1 MKMKRLVSIAM
12 ALLLISSL
20 PVTAFAAD
28 WYLEDGDITV
38 SADSSGQTVSQGDSA
53 AVTDA
58 APVITQRDS
67 TTATANT
74 VTVSTT
80 GDAVAEFTIR
90 DVNIS
95 TSGDAIDVGNSN
107 AEITLEGENKLYSE
121 SGSAVHVSGGDLTI
135 TGSGSL
141 EAEIGDN
148 HDNLYSKNNNAKIGS
163 HENEDMSGSIHITG
177 DATVTMNETEKN
189 KYHGNGAGIGSGE
202 YGEMSGSITIDENA
216 DVYAFSELDGAGIG
230 SGFDGEMSG
239 NITISGDAK
248 VTGGTSSD
256 GAGIGSGDSINS
268 SDPKMTGTIIVDG
281 NARVT
286 AWSKDAGAGI
296 GSGEDGVV
304 SGTIIIGGNAQVT
317 AGSGDYGNENDG
329 SAGIGSGEDGFISPT
344 GRIIIRDSA
353 KVTAIGK
360 GHGCGI
366 GTGDRTYMRGA
377 IIIQDNAQVTA
388 IAGFDGAAIGSD
400 SRNNNKMTGSILILG
415 NARVTTGVEKSVIFN
430 YTTGQIEYTL
440 NENAIGR
447 IGDGEDA
454 YHESNDGHY
463 VIGPNVTINGVEGS
477 NTEALKEYVNMRL
490 SGENHDGEPEN
501 LTLLDIKAENG
512 AFTVTAEGEG
522 SVENILYCGSKT
534 VPTEPGEYPV
544 TLVLRLDD
552 ETTIEFEIGTLVI
565 PEPEPDG
572 EEPGDADTLQSPL
585 YRVLDKDEKDIA
597 YKAEQ
602 KDGVLTV
609 TVDADFAVL
618 TGTLGGIS
626 TLKAQGVEKLVFVT
640 KSAKSTFA
648 LAYLLEK
655 GSRGETYKLT
665 HDGKTVTFTL
675 GAKMTDVSTI
685 LEKA

>member
-1 MKMKRLVSIAM
+1 MKLRRFLSGVI
-12 ALLLISSL
+12 ALLLVASL

-80 GDAVAEFTIR
+80 GDAVAEFTTR

-107 AEITLEGENKLYSE
+107 AKITLEGENKLYSE
-121 SGSAVHVSGGDLTI
+121 SGSAVHVSSGDLTI

-141 EAEIGDN
+141 EAKTGG
-148 HDNLYSKNNNAKIGS
+148 KNSTYNSNAKIGS
-163 HENEDMSGSIHITG
+163 HSEEDMSGSIHITG
-177 DATVTMNETEKN
+177 DATVTMKDNGKD
-189 KYHGNGAGIGSGE
+189 KYYGWGAGIGSGHE
-202 YGEMSGSITIDENA
+202 GKMSGNITIDENA
-216 DVYAFSELDGAGIG
+216 DVYAFSQNEGAGIGSGHEGKMSGNITIGGSAQVTAGSGGDGAGIG
-230 SGFDGEMSG
+230 SGEKESMSG
-239 NITISGDAK
+239 NITIGDNAQVTAWSKSGGAGIGSGEEGSVSGTIVIGGSAQ
-248 VTGGTSSD
+248 VTAGSNND
-256 GAGIGSGDSINS
+256 GAGIGSGEEGSVKPS
-268 SDPKMTGTIIVDG
+268 GRIIIRD
-281 NARVT
+281 NAEVT
-286 AWSKDAGAGI
+286 AIGENDGAGI
-296 GSGEDGVV
+296 GSGESD
-304 SGTIIIGGNAQVT
+304 
-317 AGSGDYGNENDG
+317 
-329 SAGIGSGEDGFISPT
+329 PM
-344 GRIIIRDSA
+344 
-353 KVTAIGK
+353 K
-360 GHGCGI
+360 GL
-366 GTGDRTYMRGA
+366 

-388 IAGFDGAAIGSD
+388 IAGVAAAAIGSD
-400 SRNNNKMTGSILILG
+400 DENDMTGTILILS
-415 NARVTTGVEKSVIFN
+415 NARVTTGVLDDDDVSFDYDTKEIK
-430 YTTGQIEYTL
+430 YTL

-463 VIGPNVTINGVEGS
+463 VFGPNVIINGVKGS
-477 NTEALKEYVNMRL
+477 DTKALKDYVNMRL

-501 LTLLDIKAENG
+501 LTLLDIRVENG
-512 AFTVTAEGEG
+512 EFTVTADGQG
-522 SVENILYCGSKT
+522 SVEKVLYDGEET

-544 TLVLRLDD
+544 TLALRLDD
-552 ETTIEFEIGTLVI
+552 ETPIEFEIGTLVI
-565 PEPEPDG
+565 PEPEPNT
-572 EEPGDADTLQSPL
+572 EPDEIAADTQSAPL

-602 KDGVLTV
+602 QDDVLTI

-618 TGTLGGIS
+618 TGKLSGIS
-626 TLKAQGVEKLVFVT
+626 TLKAQGVEKIVFVT

-675 GAKMTDVSTI
+675 GAKMTDVSAI

>member
-1 MKMKRLVSIAM
+1 MKLRRFLSGVI
-12 ALLLISSL
+12 ALLLVASL

-121 SGSAVHVSGGDLTI
+121 SGSAVHVSSGDLTI

-141 EAEIGDN
+141 EAKTGG
-148 HDNLYSKNNNAKIGS
+148 KNSTYNSNAKIGS
-163 HENEDMSGSIHITG
+163 HSEEDMSGSIHITG
-177 DATVTMNETEKN
+177 DATVTMKDNGKD
-189 KYHGNGAGIGSGE
+189 KYYGWGAGIGSGHE
-202 YGEMSGSITIDENA
+202 GKMSGNITIDENA
-216 DVYAFSELDGAGIG
+216 DVYAFSQNEGAGIGSGHEGKMSGNITIGGSAQVTAGSGGDGAGIG
-230 SGFDGEMSG
+230 SGEKESMSG
-239 NITISGDAK
+239 NITIGDNAQVTAWSKSGGAGIGSGEEGSVSGTIVIGGSAQ
-248 VTGGTSSD
+248 VTAGSNND
-256 GAGIGSGDSINS
+256 GAGIGSGEEGSVKPS
-268 SDPKMTGTIIVDG
+268 GRIIIRD
-281 NARVT
+281 NAEVT
-286 AWSKDAGAGI
+286 AIGENDGAGI
-296 GSGEDGVV
+296 GSGESD
-304 SGTIIIGGNAQVT
+304 
-317 AGSGDYGNENDG
+317 
-329 SAGIGSGEDGFISPT
+329 PM
-344 GRIIIRDSA
+344 
-353 KVTAIGK
+353 K
-360 GHGCGI
+360 GL
-366 GTGDRTYMRGA
+366 

-388 IAGFDGAAIGSD
+388 IAGVAAAAIGSD
-400 SRNNNKMTGSILILG
+400 DENDMTGTILILS
-415 NARVTTGVEKSVIFN
+415 NARVTTGVLDDDDVSFDYDTKEIK
-430 YTTGQIEYTL
+430 YTL

-463 VIGPNVTINGVEGS
+463 VIGPNVIINGVKGS
-477 NTEALKEYVNMRL
+477 DTKALKDYVNMRL

-501 LTLLDIKAENG
+501 LTLLDIRVENG
-512 AFTVTAEGEG
+512 EFTVTADGQG
-522 SVENILYCGSKT
+522 SVEKVLYDGEET

-544 TLVLRLDD
+544 TLALRLDD
-552 ETTIEFEIGTLVI
+552 ETPIEFEIGTLVI
-565 PEPEPDG
+565 PEPEPNT
-572 EEPGDADTLQSPL
+572 EPDEIAADTQSAPL

-602 KDGVLTV
+602 QDDVLTI

-618 TGTLGGIS
+618 TGKLSGIS
-626 TLKAQGVEKLVFVT
+626 TLKAQGVEKIVFVT

-675 GAKMTDVSTI
+675 GAKMTDVSAI

>member
-1 MKMKRLVSIAM
+1 MKLRRFLSGVI
-12 ALLLISSL
+12 ALLLVASL

-38 SADSSGQTVSQGDSA
+38 SADSSGQTVSQGGSA

-80 GDAVAEFTIR
+80 GDAVAEFTTR

-107 AEITLEGENKLYSE
+107 AKITLEGENKLYSE
-121 SGSAVHVSGGDLTI
+121 SGSAVHVSSGDLTI

-141 EAEIGDN
+141 EAKTGG
-148 HDNLYSKNNNAKIGS
+148 KNSTYNSNAKIGS
-163 HENEDMSGSIHITG
+163 HSEEDMSGSIHITG
-177 DATVTMNETEKN
+177 DATVTMKDNGKD
-189 KYHGNGAGIGSGE
+189 KYYGWGAGIGSGHE
-202 YGEMSGSITIDENA
+202 GKMSGNITIDENA
-216 DVYAFSELDGAGIG
+216 DVYAFSQNEGAGIGSGHEGKMSGNITIGGSAQVTAGSGGDGAGIG
-230 SGFDGEMSG
+230 SGEKESMSG
-239 NITISGDAK
+239 NITIGDNAQVTAWSKSGGAGIGSGEEGSVSGTIVIGGSAQ
-248 VTGGTSSD
+248 VTAGSNND
-256 GAGIGSGDSINS
+256 GAGIGSGEEGSVKPS
-268 SDPKMTGTIIVDG
+268 GRIIIRD
-281 NARVT
+281 NAEVT
-286 AWSKDAGAGI
+286 AIGENDGAGI
-296 GSGEDGVV
+296 GSGESD
-304 SGTIIIGGNAQVT
+304 
-317 AGSGDYGNENDG
+317 
-329 SAGIGSGEDGFISPT
+329 PM
-344 GRIIIRDSA
+344 
-353 KVTAIGK
+353 K
-360 GHGCGI
+360 GL
-366 GTGDRTYMRGA
+366 

-388 IAGFDGAAIGSD
+388 IAGVAAAAIGSD
-400 SRNNNKMTGSILILG
+400 DENDMTGTILILS
-415 NARVTTGVEKSVIFN
+415 NARVTTGVLDDDDVSFDYDTKEIK
-430 YTTGQIEYTL
+430 YTL

-463 VIGPNVTINGVEGS
+463 VFGPNVIINGVKGS
-477 NTEALKEYVNMRL
+477 DTKALKDYVNMRL

-501 LTLLDIKAENG
+501 LTLLDIRVENG
-512 AFTVTAEGEG
+512 EFTVTADGQG
-522 SVENILYCGSKT
+522 SVEKVLYDGEET

-544 TLVLRLDD
+544 TLALRLDD
-552 ETTIEFEIGTLVI
+552 ETPIEFEIGTLVI
-565 PEPEPDG
+565 PEPEPNT
-572 EEPGDADTLQSPL
+572 EPDEIAADTQSAPL

-602 KDGVLTV
+602 KDGVLTI

-618 TGTLGGIS
+618 TGKLSGIS
-626 TLKAQGVEKLVFVT
+626 TLKAQGVEKIVFVT

-648 LAYLLEK
+648 LAELLEK

-675 GAKMTDVSTI
+675 GAKMTDVSAI

>member
-1 MKMKRLVSIAM
+1 MKKRILSAAL
-12 ALLLISSL
+12 ALLLFANL
-20 PVTAFAAD
+20 PLTALAEEYDLVDGSIEVTASD
-28 WYLEDGDITV
+28 DG
-38 SADSSGQTVSQGDSA
+38 SQYVSQTGVVSNEK
-53 AVTDA
+53 
-58 APVITQRDS
+58 QM
-67 TTATANT
+67 TATVIFQTGSDTTTTTNT

-107 AEITLEGENKLYSE
+107 AKITLEGENKLYSE
-121 SGSAVHVSGGDLTI
+121 SGSAVHVSSGDLTI

-141 EAEIGDN
+141 EAKTGG
-148 HDNLYSKNNNAKIGS
+148 KNSTYNSNAKIGS
-163 HENEDMSGSIHITG
+163 HSEEDMSGSIHITG
-177 DATVTMNETEKN
+177 DATVTMKDNGKD
-189 KYHGNGAGIGSGE
+189 KYYGWGAGIGSGHE
-202 YGEMSGSITIDENA
+202 GKMSGNITIDENA
-216 DVYAFSELDGAGIG
+216 DVYAFSQNEGAGIGSGHEGKMSGNITIGGSAQVTAGSGGDGAGIG
-230 SGFDGEMSG
+230 SGEKESMSG
-239 NITISGDAK
+239 NITIGDNAQVTAWSKSGGAGIGSGEEGSVSGTIVIGGSAQ
-248 VTGGTSSD
+248 VTAGSNND
-256 GAGIGSGDSINS
+256 GAGIGSGEEGSVKPS
-268 SDPKMTGTIIVDG
+268 GRIIIRD
-281 NARVT
+281 NAEVT
-286 AWSKDAGAGI
+286 AIGENDGAGI
-296 GSGEDGVV
+296 GSGESD
-304 SGTIIIGGNAQVT
+304 
-317 AGSGDYGNENDG
+317 
-329 SAGIGSGEDGFISPT
+329 PM
-344 GRIIIRDSA
+344 
-353 KVTAIGK
+353 K
-360 GHGCGI
+360 GL
-366 GTGDRTYMRGA
+366 

-388 IAGFDGAAIGSD
+388 IAGVAAAAIGSD
-400 SRNNNKMTGSILILG
+400 DENDMTGTILILS
-415 NARVTTGVEKSVIFN
+415 NARVTTGVLDDDDVSFDYDTKEIK
-430 YTTGQIEYTL
+430 YTL

-618 TGTLGGIS
+618 TGKLSGIS
-626 TLKAQGVEKLVFVT
+626 TLKAQGVEKIIFVT
-640 KSAKSTFA
+640 TGATSTFA
-648 LAYLLEK
+648 TAVLLK
-655 GSRGETYKLT
+655 QGAWGETYCLT
-665 HDGKTVTFTL
+665 HDGSTITFTL
-675 GAKMTDVSTI
+675 GEPPIDVSGI
-685 LEKA
+685 LEKT

>member
-1 MKMKRLVSIAM
+1 MKLRRFLSGVI
-12 ALLLISSL
+12 ALLLVASL

-38 SADSSGQTVSQGDSA
+38 SADSSGQTVSQGGSA

-121 SGSAVHVSGGDLTI
+121 SGSAVHVSSGDLTI

-141 EAEIGDN
+141 EAKTGG
-148 HDNLYSKNNNAKIGS
+148 KNSTYNSNAKIGS
-163 HENEDMSGSIHITG
+163 HSEEDMSGSIHITG
-177 DATVTMNETEKN
+177 DATVTMKDNGKD
-189 KYHGNGAGIGSGE
+189 KYYGWGAGIGSGHE
-202 YGEMSGSITIDENA
+202 GKMSGNITIDENA
-216 DVYAFSELDGAGIG
+216 DVYAFSQNEGAGIGSGHEGKMSGNITIGGSAQVTAGSGGDGAGIG
-230 SGFDGEMSG
+230 SGEKESMSG
-239 NITISGDAK
+239 NITIGDNAQVTAWSKSGGAGIGSGEEGSVSGTIVIGGSAQ
-248 VTGGTSSD
+248 VTAGSNND
-256 GAGIGSGDSINS
+256 GAGIGSGEEGSVKPS
-268 SDPKMTGTIIVDG
+268 GRIIIRD
-281 NARVT
+281 NAEVT
-286 AWSKDAGAGI
+286 AIGENDGAGI
-296 GSGEDGVV
+296 GSGESD
-304 SGTIIIGGNAQVT
+304 
-317 AGSGDYGNENDG
+317 
-329 SAGIGSGEDGFISPT
+329 PM
-344 GRIIIRDSA
+344 
-353 KVTAIGK
+353 K
-360 GHGCGI
+360 GL
-366 GTGDRTYMRGA
+366 

-388 IAGFDGAAIGSD
+388 IAGVAAAAIGSD
-400 SRNNNKMTGSILILG
+400 DENDMTGTILILS
-415 NARVTTGVEKSVIFN
+415 NARVTTGVLDDDDVSFDYDTKEIK
-430 YTTGQIEYTL
+430 YTL

-618 TGTLGGIS
+618 TGTLDGIS
-626 TLKAQGVEKLVFVT
+626 TLKAQGVEKIVFVT

-648 LAYLLEK
+648 LADLLEK

-675 GAKMTDVSTI
+675 GAKMTDVSAI

>member
-1 MKMKRLVSIAM
+1 MKLRRFLSGVI
-12 ALLLISSL
+12 ALLLVASL

-121 SGSAVHVSGGDLTI
+121 SGSAVHVSSGDLTI

-141 EAEIGDN
+141 EAKTGG
-148 HDNLYSKNNNAKIGS
+148 KNSTYNSNAKIGS
-163 HENEDMSGSIHITG
+163 HSEEDMSGSIHITG
-177 DATVTMNETEKN
+177 DATVTMKDNGKD
-189 KYHGNGAGIGSGE
+189 KYYGWGAGIGSGHE
-202 YGEMSGSITIDENA
+202 GKMSGNITIDENA
-216 DVYAFSELDGAGIG
+216 DVYAFSQNEGAGIGSGHEGKMSGNITIGGSAQVTAGSGGDGAGIG
-230 SGFDGEMSG
+230 SGEKESMSG
-239 NITISGDAK
+239 NITIGDNAQVTAWSKSGGAGIGSGEEGSVSGTIVIGGSAQ
-248 VTGGTSSD
+248 VTAGSNND
-256 GAGIGSGDSINS
+256 GAGIGSGEEGSVKPS
-268 SDPKMTGTIIVDG
+268 GRIIIRD
-281 NARVT
+281 NAEVT
-286 AWSKDAGAGI
+286 AIGENDGAGI
-296 GSGEDGVV
+296 GSGESD
-304 SGTIIIGGNAQVT
+304 
-317 AGSGDYGNENDG
+317 
-329 SAGIGSGEDGFISPT
+329 PM
-344 GRIIIRDSA
+344 
-353 KVTAIGK
+353 K
-360 GHGCGI
+360 GL
-366 GTGDRTYMRGA
+366 

-388 IAGFDGAAIGSD
+388 IAGVAAAAIGSD
-400 SRNNNKMTGSILILG
+400 DENDMTGTILILS
-415 NARVTTGVEKSVIFN
+415 NARVTTGVLDDDDVSFDYDTKEIK
-430 YTTGQIEYTL
+430 YTL

-463 VIGPNVTINGVEGS
+463 VFGPNVIINGVKGS
-477 NTEALKEYVNMRL
+477 DTKALKDYVNMRL

-501 LTLLDIKAENG
+501 LTLLDIRVENG
-512 AFTVTAEGEG
+512 EFTVTADGQG
-522 SVENILYCGSKT
+522 SVEKVLYDGEET

-544 TLVLRLDD
+544 TLALRLDD
-552 ETTIEFEIGTLVI
+552 ETPIEFEIGTLVI
-565 PEPEPDG
+565 PEPEPNT
-572 EEPGDADTLQSPL
+572 EPDEIAADTQSAPL

-602 KDGVLTV
+602 QDDVLTI

-618 TGTLGGIS
+618 TGKLSGIS
-626 TLKAQGVEKLVFVT
+626 TLKAQGVEKIVFVT
-640 KSAKSTFA
+640 KGAKSAFA
-648 LAYLLEK
+648 LADLLEK
-655 GSRGETYKLT
+655 GSTDETYKLT

-675 GAKMTDVSTI
+675 GAKMTDVSAI